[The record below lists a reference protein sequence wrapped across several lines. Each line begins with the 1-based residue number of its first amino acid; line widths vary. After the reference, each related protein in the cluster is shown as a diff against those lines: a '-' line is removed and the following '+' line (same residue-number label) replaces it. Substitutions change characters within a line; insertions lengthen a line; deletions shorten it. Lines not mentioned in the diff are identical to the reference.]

1 MANDDILSVAQVAA
15 EFNVT
20 PQTIRAW
27 IRDGKLRAARVGKS
41 IHILRGDVYAM
52 LETAAIE
59 RRSPPAPDMWD
70 EPARELDPARR
81 PRRANPRRCGRS
93 PGRGR
98 QRCWSRVSHADPA
111 PRRSAPRV
119 R

>member
-59 RRSPPAPDMWD
+59 RRPPPAPDIWD
-70 EPARELDPARR
+70 EPARELD
-81 PRRANPRRCGRS
+81 RS
-93 PGRGR
+93 PPASDSEPATMWAKPGEGPTAVLVPR
-98 QRCWSRVSHADPA
+98 Q
-111 PRRSAPRV
+111 PR
-119 R
+119 